1 MFLAKLLSRNEV
13 EVPEGLFGE
22 EYNPTKITKREVQFK
37 KKEKKKEQW
46 QNHTKNSTFN
56 NFVYFSL
63 NPALRIQVNKEVSR
77 FSLQNDDL
85 LQ

>member
-37 KKEKKKEQW
+37 KKKKRKKS
-46 QNHTKNSTFN
+46 NGRTTPKILHLTTLFTF
-56 NFVYFSL
+56 
-63 NPALRIQVNKEVSR
+63 R
-77 FSLQNDDL
+77 
-85 LQ
+85 